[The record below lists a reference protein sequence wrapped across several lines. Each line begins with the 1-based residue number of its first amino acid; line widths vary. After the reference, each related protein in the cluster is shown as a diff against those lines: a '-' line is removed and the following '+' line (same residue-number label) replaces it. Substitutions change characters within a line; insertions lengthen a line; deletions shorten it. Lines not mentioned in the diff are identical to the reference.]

1 MKSINAGLRIVFASG
16 VLTLIGVS
24 ATLAA
29 AFPDPAKLPV
39 AVTTFWC
46 GGENKTC
53 EITCVIGNTEKKF
66 TGLNAARVQTYP
78 GSDKLWLETSLGP
91 NSIVLLGDAL
101 CDFSKIPI
109 TRPLN

>member
-1 MKSINAGLRIVFASG
+1 MHSIRLV
-16 VLTLIGVS
+16 
-24 ATLAA
+24 TLAA
-29 AFPDPAKLPV
+29 CAMAYAAPTFADPFPGQPAAPK
-39 AVTTFWC
+39 AVTLFWC
-46 GGENKTC
+46 GAGKTDC
-53 EITCVIGNTEKKF
+53 EISCTIGGVQKKF

-91 NSIVLLGDAL
+91 NSIILLGDAL